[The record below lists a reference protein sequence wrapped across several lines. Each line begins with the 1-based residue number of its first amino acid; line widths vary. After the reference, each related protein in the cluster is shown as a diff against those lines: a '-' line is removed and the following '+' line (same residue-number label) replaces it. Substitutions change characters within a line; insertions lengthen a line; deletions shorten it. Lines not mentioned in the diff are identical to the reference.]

1 MEKIAVAGGS
11 ISIHLHEG
19 VSDVPTLVFLHYWGG
34 SHRTWGPLIDQLGY
48 PGRMVTYDH
57 RGWGESR
64 ELPGP
69 YDIAQ
74 LTADAQCLLTELAL
88 ERFVLIGHSM
98 GGKVAQ
104 LLAARRPAGLTGV
117 VLIAPAPAR
126 PVVTPDQQRQLV
138 HAYDSADAV
147 AQALDQIL
155 THRPLP
161 DALRE
166 QVIRDSQAGS
176 AAAHEAWALHSIA
189 RDISAIVPRIDA
201 PVLVLA
207 GEHDRVDPP
216 AVLTEH
222 LLPYLPTATMRI
234 VPDTG
239 HLSPLENPRLLAAQI
254 RAALDDPAA
263 ISPRPL

>member
-1 MEKIAVAGGS
+1 MKKIAVAGGS
-11 ISIHLHEG
+11 LPIHLHEG
-19 VSDVPTLVFLHYWGG
+19 VSDAPTLVFLHYWGG
-34 SHRTWGPLIDQLGY
+34 SHRTWDPLIDQLEY

-69 YDIAQ
+69 YDISQ
-74 LTADAQCLLTELAL
+74 LAADAQCLLTELAP

-98 GGKVAQ
+98 GGKIAQ
-104 LLAARRPAGLTGV
+104 LLASRRPAGLEGV

-126 PVVTPDQQRQLV
+126 PVVTPDEQRQLV

-147 AQALDQIL
+147 AQALVHVL
-155 THRPLP
+155 AHRPLP
-161 DALRE
+161 DTLRE
-166 QVIRDSQAGS
+166 QVIHDSLAGS
-176 AAAHEAWALHSIA
+176 AAAHEAWALDSIA

-234 VPDTG
+234 LPDTG
-239 HLSPLENPRLLAAQI
+239 HLSPLENPQALAAEI
-254 RAALDDPAA
+254 RAALDHLAA
-263 ISPRPL
+263 TSPSPL